1 MVRDSS
7 ANNALAP
14 AQLLRFESSGRC
26 LCLTNYLSNISTC
39 FRYPSQKEW
48 QRKEQL
54 YLKIIEYFERDK
66 QWEHAIPLCK
76 ELSHVYEKKVFD
88 YEKLS
93 DILRKEAS
101 LFEKVISSSE
111 DGLRLDPEYFR
122 VGFYGKSFPLFLRVS
137 IQVLGACIIK
147 VLRWFVT
154 S

>member
-1 MVRDSS
+1 M
-7 ANNALAP
+7 
-14 AQLLRFESSGRC
+14 C
-26 LCLTNYLSNISTC
+26 C
-39 FRYPSQKEW
+39 RYPSQKEW

-66 QWEHAIPLCK
+66 QWEAAIPLCK

-111 DGLRLDPEYFR
+111 EGLRLDPEYFR

-137 IQVLGACIIK
+137 LQGLYKLYKIVIK
-147 VLRWFVT
+147 ILY
-154 S
+154 